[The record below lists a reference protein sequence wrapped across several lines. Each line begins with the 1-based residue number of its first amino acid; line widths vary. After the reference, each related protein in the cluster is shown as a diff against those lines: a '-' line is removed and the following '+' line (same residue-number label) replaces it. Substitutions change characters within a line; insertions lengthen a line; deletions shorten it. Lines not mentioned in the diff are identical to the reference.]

1 MKQFNIE
8 FFSSPDGEVLIKQ
21 DGSVIRELTEKE
33 TDLIDYIF
41 EKIRADYTEAFKL
54 LSKTY
59 DKSERNFP
67 YFKYLC
73 VRRFIKCNFGNFDT
87 LSFDVDDSM
96 FHVERINCPLCGEC
110 PGYKV
115 ICQPKFNTSLSDRE
129 RRIMELYC
137 EPRNIDDISC
147 FLCLSPHTVE
157 THLKNIRHKLGLH
170 SQAEMM
176 KFWENNMKL

>member
-1 MKQFNIE
+1 MKRFNLE
-8 FFSSPDGEVLIKQ
+8 FFSSPEGEVLIKQ
-21 DGSVIRELTEKE
+21 EGEVIRELNEKE
-33 TDLIDYIF
+33 TELIDFMF

-73 VRRFIKCNFGNFDT
+73 VRRFIKCNFSNFDT
-87 LSFDVDDSM
+87 LSFDIDENTM
-96 FHVERINCPLCGEC
+96 FHVERINCPMCGEC

-129 RRIMELYC
+129 VEVMKLYC
-137 EPRNIDDISC
+137 EPRTIDDISVL
-147 FLCLSPHTVE
+147 LCRSPYTIE
-157 THLKNIRHKLGLH
+157 EHLKNIRRKLGLH
-170 SQAEMM
+170 NQAEMM
-176 KFWENNMKL
+176 KFWENKMK